1 MKTPP
6 KSMSCGNQS
15 NSAVIVGAEVSSV
28 VEQQAYLYVTGS
40 IPVLPIP

>member
-6 KSMSCGNQS
+6 KSMFCGNQS

-28 VEQQAYLYVTGS
+28 VEQQAYLHVAGS